1 MIGYNVSGLVET
13 DYGNVIVRLFTL
25 LIYSVLLI
33 ISCSIIEHLV
43 SEYYLYLLT
52 ISFNTALLSFYN
64 NN

>member
-1 MIGYNVSGLVET
+1 MIGYNVSGLVEK
-13 DYGNVIVRLFTL
+13 DYGNVIARLFTL

-33 ISCSIIEHLV
+33 ISCSIIELLV

-52 ISFNTALLSFYN
+52 ISFNTALVSFYN